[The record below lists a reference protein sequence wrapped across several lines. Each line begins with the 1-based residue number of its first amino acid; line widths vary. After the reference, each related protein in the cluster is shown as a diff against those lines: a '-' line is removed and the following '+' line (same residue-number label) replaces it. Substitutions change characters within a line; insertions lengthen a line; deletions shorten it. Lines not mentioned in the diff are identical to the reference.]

1 MTGGMAEPEIPR
13 DELQAALRA
22 RGELDRELE
31 PHVID
36 AFLDRVERSIDA
48 RVDARVEARIRASV
62 PERASDRPRTGGG
75 GSIFLALGSIGLG
88 IGATGAANG
97 MGGSEG
103 VIVAIVAWIAIAL
116 INIAN
121 AVHR

>member
-1 MTGGMAEPEIPR
+1 MTDPMAEPEIPR

-62 PERASDRPRTGGG
+62 PERPSDRPRSGG
-75 GSIFLALGSIGLG
+75 GSVVLALGSIGLG

-97 MGGSEG
+97 MGSTEG
-103 VIVAIVAWIAIAL
+103 LIVAIIAWLAIAV
-116 INIAN
+116 INVAN

>member
-1 MTGGMAEPEIPR
+1 MATPEIPR

-36 AFLDRVERSIDA
+36 SFLDRVERSIDA

-62 PERASDRPRTGGG
+62 PERRSDRPRSGGG
-75 GSIFLALGSIGLG
+75 GSVFLALGSIGLG

-97 MGGSEG
+97 MGGTEG
-103 VIVAIVAWIAIAL
+103 FIVAIVAWLAIAV
-116 INIAN
+116 INVAN
-121 AVHR
+121 AMHR

>member
-1 MTGGMAEPEIPR
+1 MPEPEIPR

-62 PERASDRPRTGGG
+62 PEHVNDRPRSGGG
-75 GSIFLALGSIGLG
+75 GSVLLALGSIGLG

-97 MGGSEG
+97 MGGTEG
-103 VIVAIVAWIAIAL
+103 FIVAIVAWLAIAV
-116 INIAN
+116 INVAN

>member
-1 MTGGMAEPEIPR
+1 MTGRVPTPEIPR

-31 PHVID
+31 PQVID

-62 PERASDRPRTGGG
+62 PERASDRPRSGGG
-75 GSIFLALGSIGLG
+75 NVFLALGSIGLG

-97 MGGSEG
+97 MGATQGL
-103 VIVAIVAWIAIAL
+103 VVAIVVWVAIAV
-116 INIAN
+116 INVAY

>member
-1 MTGGMAEPEIPR
+1 MTGLMPEPEIPR

-48 RVDARVEARIRASV
+48 RVDARVEARLKASV
-62 PERASDRPRTGGG
+62 PERDRPRSGGG
-75 GSIFLALGSIGLG
+75 GSVFLALGSIGLG

-97 MGGSEG
+97 MGGTQG
-103 VIVAIVAWIAIAL
+103 LIVAIVAWLAIAV
-116 INIAN
+116 INVAN

>member
-1 MTGGMAEPEIPR
+1 MTDRVPEPEIPR

-62 PERASDRPRTGGG
+62 PERASDRPRSGG

-103 VIVAIVAWIAIAL
+103 VIVAIVAWVAIAL

>member
-1 MTGGMAEPEIPR
+1 MTDLMPEPEIPR

-36 AFLDRVERSIDA
+36 SFLDRVERSIDA
-48 RVDARVEARIRASV
+48 RVDARVEARLRASA
-62 PERASDRPRTGGG
+62 PERASDRPRSGGG
-75 GSIFLALGSIGLG
+75 VVLALGSIGLG

-97 MGGSEG
+97 MGGTEG
-103 VIVAIVAWIAIAL
+103 FIVAIVAWLAIAV
-116 INIAN
+116 INVAN

>member
-1 MTGGMAEPEIPR
+1 MPEPEIPR

-62 PERASDRPRTGGG
+62 PERTRDRSRSGG
-75 GSIFLALGSIGLG
+75 GSVLLALGSIGLG

-97 MGGSEG
+97 MGQPEG
-103 VIVAIVAWIAIAL
+103 LIVAVIAWVAIAL